1 MAWRGSTSP
10 ADRIFACLAYL
21 LPLLDVV
28 GMVGG
33 MLMVSGS
40 FLTPLLALIVLPLS
54 PFIEIYYGFGGFMP
68 LIIFFA
74 LYMLVVR
81 NDKVAHFIRF
91 NVMQAILIGI
101 ALSLFSIVWR
111 YFLGAI
117 FAPTNIVT
125 QTLFNTVFL
134 AVVAASLYS
143 MVQSVLGRYAE
154 IPTLSDAAYAQ
165 VRY

>member
-28 GMVGG
+28 GTVGG
-33 MLMVSGS
+33 MLIASGS
-40 FLTPLLALIVLPLS
+40 FLTPVLGLILVPLS
-54 PFIEIYYGFGGFMP
+54 PFINIYYGFGGFMP

-101 ALSLFSIVWR
+101 ALSLFAIIWR

-117 FAPTNIVT
+117 FAPSNIVT